1 MHVKDVMRREVLTV
15 SPETRIKEAARTLS
29 DNHIGSL
36 IVVKNEKVA
45 GIITE
50 RDILRSLADSEKDE
64 IESKIV
70 EDAMTHYVIPI
81 TSGSNVESAVKLM
94 IENKIKKLPVID
106 NGKLVG
112 IITASDIITAQ
123 PDMIKSIR
131 RLLSRKYAIT

>member
-94 IENKIKKLPVID
+94 IENKIKRLPVID

-131 RLLSRKYAIT
+131 RLLSRKYAAE

>member
-106 NGKLVG
+106 NDKLVG

-123 PDMIKSIR
+123 PEMIKNIR
-131 RLLSRKYAIT
+131 RLLSRKYAVE

>member
-45 GIITE
+45 GINTE